1 MPELTIPT
9 PDQVD
14 ADVAAEPQSYSAGG
28 QYLAHQALQSDD
40 LTGW

>member
-1 MPELTIPT
+1 MPELNIPT
-9 PDQVD
+9 PQEID
-14 ADVAAEPQSYSAGG
+14 ADTTDWAQSYSAGG